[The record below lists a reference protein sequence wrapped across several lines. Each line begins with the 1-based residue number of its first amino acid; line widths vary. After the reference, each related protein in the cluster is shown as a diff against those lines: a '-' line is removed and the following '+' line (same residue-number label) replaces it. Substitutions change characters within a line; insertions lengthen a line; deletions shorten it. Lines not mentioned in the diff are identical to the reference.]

1 MVAFHIKS
9 AVTSFKY
16 YHDKFLK
23 KKVQCYMKGKLKED
37 RNKES
42 KKKRKRKELKE
53 RTSFVY

>member
-1 MVAFHIKS
+1 
-9 AVTSFKY
+9 
-16 YHDKFLK
+16 
-23 KKVQCYMKGKLKED
+23 MKGKLKED